1 MAHPRSVPP
10 GTGAVALAGT
20 GRTGGYGGRGGQ
32 AGTAGHTWSLPPD
45 VTSTGFPT
53 VHAIHENPDWWPP
66 FAAAFEAENVPVE
79 QWLLTGQDSLDL
91 TGEPP
96 EGVFWSR
103 MSASAQTRGHD
114 RSIAQTRAV
123 LRWLEGHGRRVVNGS
138 AVLELEVSK
147 VAQDTA
153 LRAAGIDTPRT
164 VVAFGP
170 EQVVAAAAALQ
181 EEGITSVVT
190 KHNQGGKGLGVRRF
204 DDLPSLA
211 AHVSSADWV
220 APVDG
225 VALVQEYVAPAEP
238 FVTRA
243 EFVGGRFLYALAA
256 STSQGFELCPADA
269 CGVDGAPLFRL
280 RDGHVPPLLERYEA
294 FLAATGIEI
303 AGIEYI
309 ETADGRVVT
318 YDVNTNTNYNPDVE
332 AVAPV
337 SGPRAIAR
345 YLVSQDSAA
354 RPAAAG

>member
-1 MAHPRSVPP
+1 
-10 GTGAVALAGT
+10 
-20 GRTGGYGGRGGQ
+20 
-32 AGTAGHTWSLPPD
+32 
-45 VTSTGFPT
+45 

-66 FAAAFEAENVPVE
+66 FATAFAAEGVE
-79 QWLLTGQDSLDL
+79 VRPWLLTGEDPLDL
-91 TGEPP
+91 SGEPP

-103 MSASAQTRGHD
+103 MSASAHTRGHD

-147 VAQDTA
+147 VAQDSA

-170 EQVVAAAAALQ
+170 EQVVAAAAALHDD
-181 EEGITSVVT
+181 GITSVVT

-204 DDLPSLA
+204 DDPASLE
-211 AHVSSADWV
+211 AHVASPDWV
-220 APVDG
+220 VPVDG
-225 VALVQEYVAPAEP
+225 VALVQEYVAPAQP

-269 CGVDGAPLFRL
+269 CGVDGQPLFRL
-280 RDGHVPPLLERYEA
+280 REGHVPPLLERYEA
-294 FLAATGIEI
+294 FLSATGIEI

-309 ETADGRVVT
+309 EATDGRVVT

-337 SGPRAIAR
+337 RGPHAIAR
-345 YLVSQDSAA
+345 YLASQSS
-354 RPAAAG
+354 PA

>member
-1 MAHPRSVPP
+1 MPFHVTP
-10 GTGAVALAGT
+10 TGPT
-20 GRTGGYGGRGGQ
+20 
-32 AGTAGHTWSLPPD
+32 
-45 VTSTGFPT
+45 T

-66 FAAAFEAENVPVE
+66 FAAAFEAEGVPVQ
-79 QWLLTGQDSLDL
+79 QWLLTGEQPLDL

-103 MSASAQTRGHD
+103 MSASAHTRGHT
-114 RSIAQTRAV
+114 RSIAHTRAV

-147 VAQDTA
+147 VAQDAA
-153 LRAAGIDTPRT
+153 LHAAGIDTPLT

-170 EQVVAAAAALQ
+170 DQVV
-181 EEGITSVVT
+181 EGARSLFERGVTSVVT
-190 KHNQGGKGLGVRRF
+190 KHNQGGKGLGVQRF
-204 DDLPSLA
+204 DDLASLT
-211 AHVSSADWV
+211 AHVSSPLWV
-220 APVDG
+220 EPVDG

-256 STSQGFELCPADA
+256 STAQGFELCPADA

-280 RDGHVPPLLERYEA
+280 REGHVPPLLERYEA
-294 FLAATGIEI
+294 FLAATGIEV

-309 ETADGRVVT
+309 ETAGGRVVT

-332 AVAPV
+332 AVAPT
-337 SGPRAIAR
+337 SGPREIAR
-345 YLVSQDSAA
+345 YLGSLT
-354 RPAAAG
+354 

>member
-1 MAHPRSVPP
+1 MTP
-10 GTGAVALAGT
+10 T
-20 GRTGGYGGRGGQ
+20 GR
-32 AGTAGHTWSLPPD
+32 AA
-45 VTSTGFPT
+45 
-53 VHAIHENPDWWPP
+53 VHAIHENADWWPP
-66 FAAAFEAENVPVE
+66 FAAAFEAEGVPVR
-79 QWLLTGQDSLDL
+79 QWLLTGEEPLDL

-103 MSASAQTRGHD
+103 MSASAHTRGHS
-114 RSIAQTRAV
+114 RSIAHTRAV

-147 VAQDTA
+147 VAQDAA
-153 LRAAGIDTPRT
+153 LRAAGIDTPLT
-164 VVAFGP
+164 VVAFDR
-170 EQVVAAAAALQ
+170 EQVVAGARSLF
-181 EEGITSVVT
+181 GRGTDSVVT

-204 DDLPSLA
+204 DDLASLT
-211 AHVSSADWV
+211 AHVSSPQWV
-220 APVDG
+220 EPVDG

-243 EFVGGRFLYALAA
+243 EFVGGRFLYAVAA
-256 STSQGFELCPADA
+256 STAQGFELCPADA

-280 RDGHVPPLLERYEA
+280 REGHVPPLLERYEA

-309 ETADGRVVT
+309 ETTDGRVVT

-337 SGPRAIAR
+337 SGPREIAR
-345 YLVSQDSAA
+345 YLASQTVA
-354 RPAAAG
+354 